1 MLIFFNLGALYYT
14 GSSSPPTPDN
24 VIFSSVNLRNVL
36 HWLPGNGTPDE
47 THFTVQYAIYG
58 DSVEGSKG
66 RRLHWRLVQRCT
78 EIIRTWC
85 DLSNETWDLEQGY
98 YARVRAV
105 SSRRASSKWVSTLR
119 FDPKSDTSF
128 GPPLVSVEIN
138 DNSAIITL
146 KGPMRHRPNN
156 QTPLVSMATL
166 YPHMMYNLS
175 INNTRSGKTSYFPV
189 VSSPYIHRLMEY
201 NTEYCFSAKTKFLS
215 MPIHCHSS
223 AWQCTTTPKDP
234 LIGQLQKV
242 VVAIVV
248 TSACIGFL
256 AVGSYLL
263 HYYLTGKGQKTPEIL
278 RPPHF
283 SKPPWTLPS
292 ESPSLLFIAIM
303 KPSEITNGVSE
314 TTHPVQQQHNT
325 EPPPYAPQGTETP
338 AEPEGPWDDLSV
350 DYGFVG
356 VASNIHNRDE
366 EEDRKK
372 RHDRGEDGRN
382 PGRIRQ
388 KDLSRD
394 SCENKEWIVENGHFA
409 GIYAPQKTSYL
420 SQKSTHTCSQ
430 THTPIHTQRE
440 RCTLI
445 QAQTFSQANS
455 ASWTQ
460 TQSPPQFPG
469 LFKKTTETD
478 LFHAPVTLNTNHEG
492 ELGEEMDGKVRVPAD
507 EDMDE
512 GVTEESESERSSLL
526 SAYVSHNIKDMST
539 SYTDQSDFLSKNY
552 GVLRLAAAGKI
563 EEDEEEEEE
572 EDGTLRVDWD
582 PMTGKLVLPGIAR
595 EFSKEAWSDNL
606 MQEEK
611 RRENRLGG
619 VEEEVNMVKDEPT
632 LENVFVRQASEEEEE
647 ADRKSVV

>member
-1 MLIFFNLGALYYT
+1 M
-14 GSSSPPTPDN
+14 
-24 VIFSSVNLRNVL
+24 RN
-36 HWLPGNGTPDE
+36 
-47 THFTVQYAIYG
+47 
-58 DSVEGSKG
+58 
-66 RRLHWRLVQRCT
+66 
-78 EIIRTWC
+78 WC

-105 SSRRASSKWVSTLR
+105 SRRASSKWVSTLR

-146 KGPMRHRPNN
+146 KGPMRHWPNN

-175 INNTRSGKTSYFPV
+175 INNTHHSKTSYFPV

-223 AWQCTTTPKDP
+223 AWQCITTPKDP
-234 LIGQLQKV
+234 LIGQLQNV
-242 VVAIVV
+242 VVGIVV

-278 RPPHF
+278 KPPHF
-283 SKPPWTLPS
+283 SQPPPTFPS
-292 ESPSLLFIAIM
+292 ESPNLLFIAIM
-303 KPSEITNGVSE
+303 KPSEITNGGSDSTRPE
-314 TTHPVQQQHNT
+314 QKQHNT
-325 EPPPYAPQGTETP
+325 EPPPYAPQGTQTP
-338 AEPEGPWDDLSV
+338 AEPEGTRDDLSV

-356 VASNIHNRDE
+356 VASNIQNTG

-372 RHDRGEDGRN
+372 RHDGGEDGRN
-382 PGRIRQ
+382 PRGIRL

-394 SCENKEWIVENGHFA
+394 SCEDKESIVENGHPA

-430 THTPIHTQRE
+430 THTPIHTQTE
-440 RCTLI
+440 MCTLI

-455 ASWTQ
+455 VPWTQ
-460 TQSPPQFPG
+460 TQLPSLSFWEKNKGEDDGEKKGGQFTG
-469 LFKKTTETD
+469 LFKNKTTETD
-478 LFHAPVTLNTNHEG
+478 PVRVPLTLNTNHEG
-492 ELGEEMDGKVRVPAD
+492 ELGEEMDRKVRVPTD

-512 GVTEESESERSSLL
+512 GVEEESKSERSSLL
-526 SAYVSHNIKDMST
+526 SAYVAHNIKDMST
-539 SYTDQSDFLSKNY
+539 PYTNQSDFLPKDY
-552 GVLRLAAAGKI
+552 GVLRPATAGKI

-572 EDGTLRVDWD
+572 DGTLCINWD
-582 PMTGKLVLPGIAR
+582 PMTRKLIVPEIAM
-595 EFSKEAWSDNL
+595 EFSKEVWSDNVT
-606 MQEEK
+606 QEEK
-611 RRENRLGG
+611 RRENKLGRE
-619 VEEEVNMVKDEPT
+619 EEEVNMVKDKLT
-632 LENVFVRQASEEEEE
+632 LENVFVRQVSEEEEE
-647 ADRKSVV
+647 AQREMEKGDILTKWSLVISMDQ